1 MYKVYGKAWCVYCD
15 RAKTLLKNKGLEF
28 IYFDIEKDDQF
39 RKWAQE
45 RSGGQTSV
53 PIIFDGDDNHIGGFE
68 ELRNRLKEQK

>member
-15 RAKTLLKNKGLEF
+15 RAKTLLKSKSLDF
-28 IYFDIEKDDQF
+28 VYYDIEKDEQF
-39 RKWAQE
+39 REWAQE